1 MAHGG
6 DAWHRG
12 LSVPKGRFQETGRFG
27 RKFPHLRSLK
37 SFEYGDAERL
47 GAGSSGGTPGPM
59 NGGATPADNPSI
71 PAGFTFLGQFID
83 HDLTLDTTSHLEQQ
97 NDPLAVR
104 NFRTPAF
111 ELDSVYGLGPRVQP
125 YLYDGDNFIISEDG
139 VDLHR
144 TLGGVALIGD
154 PRNDENMLIGQLH
167 LAFLKFHNAVRRDH
181 ASSFEEAQGIVRW
194 HYQWIVL
201 NEFLRLTVGDEAVDA
216 ALAGSPPAGGYSHEA
231 FMPVEFA
238 VAAYRFGHTQ
248 VRAHYRLNAQK
259 GGPIFPASVNAS
271 PPTKTQRSDLRGGP
285 VGVDF
290 AVDWGLFFG
299 SDPSVQLTNK
309 IDTKLAEPLLN
320 LPVSVVSD
328 SDLGNQAPNRSL
340 AVRNLKRGISFGL
353 PAGETIAA
361 FYGITPLTSAE
372 VGQHSGMEDGTPL
385 WFYILKEGEVLAN
398 GERLAGVGAR
408 IVAEVFVDLLRC
420 DAATYLNRDP
430 GWRPTLPSATP
441 GEFTIADLIAIAATA

>member
-37 SFEYGDAERL
+37 SFDYGDAETL
-47 GAGSSGGTPGPM
+47 GVGSRGGTPGPM
-59 NGGATPADNPSI
+59 NGGTDPAENPRI

-97 NDPLAVR
+97 NDPLAIR

-125 YLYDGDNFIISEDG
+125 YLYEGDNFIISGDG
-139 VDLHR
+139 VDLQR
-144 TLGGVALIGD
+144 TDRGVALIGD
-154 PRNDENMLIGQLH
+154 PRNDENLLIGQLH

-181 ASSFEEAQGIVRW
+181 AQSFEEAQEIVRW

-201 NEFLRLTVGDEAVDA
+201 NEFLKLTVGDDAVEA
-216 ALAGSPPAGGYSHEA
+216 ALAEARPCHGYGHEA

-248 VRAHYRLNAQK
+248 VRAGYQVNAQK
-259 GGPIFPASVNAS
+259 GAPIFPPTANAA
-271 PPTKTQRSDLRGGP
+271 PPTSTQRSDLRGGP
-285 VGVDF
+285 VGPDF
-290 AVDWGLFFG
+290 AVDWSLFFG
-299 SDPSVQLTNK
+299 DGASVQATNK
-309 IDTKLAEPLLN
+309 IDTKLASQLLN
-320 LPVSVVSD
+320 LPASVVSD

-340 AVRNLKRGISFGL
+340 AVRNLKRGISFAL
-353 PAGETIAA
+353 PAGESIAA
-361 FYGITPLTSAE
+361 HYGIEPLTPDE
-372 VGQHSGMEDGTPL
+372 VGHHSGMEGGTPL
-385 WFYILKEGEVLAN
+385 WFYILKEGEVRAN

-420 DAATYLNRDP
+420 DSATYLNRDP
-430 GWRPTLPSATP
+430 GWKPTLPAAVP
-441 GEFTIADLIAIAATA
+441 GDFRITDMIAIAATA